1 MEDEKK
7 SSDIMFYIF
16 IGLIAIGFLL
26 VIGYFIYSLIN

>member
-7 SSDIMFYIF
+7 SNDIMFYIF
-16 IGLIAIGFLL
+16 IGLIAFGFLL